1 MSGFRS
7 LESQIRASMQR
18 IRQLQEMAQNPKID
32 LSGLKKL
39 NQAIHE
45 EAAHLQDLE
54 NRYART
60 MQAAGRIGE
69 TIGSAIRAVGS
80 GIGRIGSG
88 IINHFRNNLQ
98 RAGAA
103 TQTFGQRIYGL
114 LRGIAV
120 FSLLRRAFSS
130 LVSYMREGTNA
141 YIANDARLKNSI
153 NGLRASLNTLKGS
166 LGSAFAP
173 ILSAVVPVLTTIA
186 NAAIKAA
193 NAVAAFMAAIMGK
206 SSYKIAV
213 GGLGDVAGGAGAA
226 AGGLGDA
233 ADSAKKLKRELAGF
247 DELNVIDIP
256 ESSGSGSGG
265 GGGGG
270 GGGGNGGAGGITYTD
285 GEISDSIRD
294 FAEKVK
300 EAWKKAD
307 FTEIGAIIGTKLK
320 NALDNIPWGTIQ
332 DTARKVGKS
341 VATLINGFVEVPGL
355 GTSIGNTLAQA
366 FNTGLYLLEDFV
378 FNLHFD
384 SIGKFI
390 SDGIVGCL
398 DNIDFASMTRSAR
411 RIGGG
416 IAEALNE
423 ILTPK
428 TLGSVGTALGKA
440 VNVVIEGAYTFVT
453 TARWDNWGTAIA
465 EGLNRFFGTINWAKA
480 GLTFSRA
487 VDGILQMMINAVRG
501 TNWEEVGHDIGEM
514 LKNIEWGK
522 ILADVG
528 TLIWEILK
536 GAFSAAVGIFDEAP
550 IQSAL
555 LAAIATLA
563 LSASL
568 PTAIGAL
575 IGPVFSAVAPFAAAA
590 FATAFL
596 GDAMIKEVKEFVKN
610 PSGYIKKTF
619 EVTGKAPGGNKRAEE
634 KWPGQKE
641 SFEKGVNNL
650 FKNGGTALKN
660 GFVKLFGNGST
671 ISTTKGKTFGGAG
684 KAFGTVVAK
693 GKKAAVQAIA
703 LFTETDPSKLTP
715 SQKMIDSEGK
725 IVDIDDSNM
734 TFGEKALTMW
744 AKVLKTDTSTLKP
757 QDTVVPSEGAV
768 NETMVKT
775 TSDDTVVPS
784 TGDVNETLVSTTSK
798 DTVIP
803 STGNIEEVETGE
815 IECSIESCTAVLTK
829 SADEIPASQK
839 FISDVAA
846 KFTSFADNI
855 KTKVVDTVQAKFTSF
870 QDAIKSKIV
879 DTVQARFTDFK
890 DAIKSKLV
898 DTVQAKFTSF
908 KDAIKSKVVEGAQA
922 KATTFKDAIASAK
935 KVVGGLF
942 KGTSWRQGFGKP
954 NINATAKFTSWVDSL
969 RNKVISFTARVASF
983 FGLGK
988 ATGGVYYA
996 GSWHNIPQ
1004 FASGGRPS
1012 HGTTFVAGESGPEIV
1027 GHIGGR
1033 TEVLNK
1039 SQLASTMYQAVIAG
1053 ISDSVSTIVN
1063 PVTGTMVNCSTYIA
1077 DTLQSVITQFQAA
1090 QTATYTMPDFMTAAN
1105 RYNMLQSAQLAVAGA
1120 DAGMLTGN
1128 GGSANYTFVAQLD
1141 GREIFRE
1148 TVSQNQLYK
1157 NQTGHSAF

>member
-1 MSGFRS
+1 
-7 LESQIRASMQR
+7 MQR
-18 IRQLQEMAQNPKID
+18 IRQLEEKAHDPKVD

-39 NQAIHE
+39 NEAIKE
-45 EAAHLQDLE
+45 EAAHLQELE
-54 NRYART
+54 TRYANA
-60 MQAAGRIGE
+60 MQRAGRIGE
-69 TIGSAIRAVGS
+69 TIGSAIRTVGS

-213 GGLGDVAGGAGAA
+213 GGLGDVASGAGSA

-247 DELNVIDIP
+247 DELNTIDIP

-300 EAWKKAD
+300 EAWKNAD
-307 FTEIGAIIGTKLK
+307 FTEIGTIIGTKLK
-320 NALDNIPWGTIQ
+320 NALDGIPWGSIQ
-332 DTARKVGKS
+332 ETARKVGKS

-398 DNIDFASMTRSAR
+398 DNLDFASMTRSAR

-423 ILTPK
+423 IITPE

-480 GLTFSRA
+480 GLTFSNA
-487 VDGILQMMINAVRG
+487 VDGILQMLINAVRG

-550 IQSAL
+550 IQAAL

-568 PTAIGAL
+568 PVAIGAL
-575 IGPVFSAVAPFAAAA
+575 ISPVFSAVAPYAAAA
-590 FATAFL
+590 FAAAFL
-596 GDAMIKEVKEFVKN
+596 GDAMIKEVKEFVKD
-610 PSGYIKKTF
+610 PSGYIKETF

-641 SFEKGVNNL
+641 AFEKGVNNL

-671 ISTTKGKTFGGAG
+671 ISTTKGKTFGGSGRKFGAG
-684 KAFGTVVAK
+684 KVKMTAE
-693 GKKAAVQAIA
+693 I
-703 LFTETDPSKLTP
+703 TDTDTSKLTVG
-715 SQKMIDSEGK
+715 QKTIDSQGN
-725 IVDIDDSNM
+725 IVEIDDSNM
-734 TFGEKALTMW
+734 TPAEKFLT
-744 AKVLKTDTSTLKP
+744 LGGNITKTNTSSLKP
-757 QDTVVPSEGAV
+757 QDTVVPSEGEI

-775 TSDDTVVPS
+775 TSNETVVPA
-784 TGDVNETLVSTTSK
+784 
-798 DTVIP
+798 
-803 STGNIEEVETGE
+803 TGNVETVETREVEGSVE
-815 IECSIESCTAVLTK
+815 IDSTAVLTK
-829 SADEIPASQK
+829 SADEIPGAQK
-839 FISDVAA
+839 FISNVAA
-846 KFTSFADNI
+846 RFTTFADHI
-855 KTKVVDTVQAKFTSF
+855 KSKVIDTVQAKFTTF
-870 QDAIKSKIV
+870 RDAIKSKIV
-879 DTVQARFTDFK
+879 EG
-890 DAIKSKLV
+890 
-898 DTVQAKFTSF
+898 VQAKATSF
-908 KDAIKSKVVEGAQA
+908 KDAIS
-922 KATTFKDAIASAK
+922 SAK
-935 KVVGGLF
+935 KYITGVFHGN
-942 KGTSWRQGFGKP
+942 SWKQGFSKP
-954 NINATAKFTSWVDSL
+954 TINATAKFTSWVDNL
-969 RNKVISFTARVASF
+969 RNKVISFVASI
-983 FGLGK
+983 
-988 ATGGVYYA
+988 TGRKSAEGGAYYG

-1004 FASGGRPS
+1004 FASGGRPN
-1012 HGTTFVAGESGPEIV
+1012 HGTTFVAGEAGPEIV

-1033 TEVLNK
+1033 TEVLNA

-1053 ISDSVSTIVN
+1053 ISESAGSIVN
-1063 PVTGTMVNCSTYIA
+1063 PVTGTMVNCAAYIA
-1077 DTLQSVITQFQAA
+1077 DTLRSVITQFQAA

-1105 RYNMLQSAQLAVAGA
+1105 RYSLLQSSQLAVAGA